1 MRISD
6 WSSDVCSSDL
16 DRHRRPQGD
25 RRAARQLRA
34 HGHPGPVPAGMVAR
48 ARRRAQGRTAT
59 SQPAERALRGRGPLM
74 LDTVVAV
81 PLWVLLAGSA
91 LCLLIAILIAVY
103 LRHTLHQSARFA
115 GERGA
120 HDTHEAAQA
129 LQIQLK
135 EALVDRKST
144 RLNSS
149 H

>member
-1 MRISD
+1 
-6 WSSDVCSSDL
+6 
-16 DRHRRPQGD
+16 
-25 RRAARQLRA
+25 
-34 HGHPGPVPAGMVAR
+34 MVAR

-120 HDTHEAAQA
+120 HDTHEIGRAHVWTPVTNAH
-129 LQIQLK
+129 
-135 EALVDRKST
+135 LVC
-144 RLNSS
+144 RLLLEKKKQERHNL

>member
-1 MRISD
+1 
-6 WSSDVCSSDL
+6 
-16 DRHRRPQGD
+16 
-25 RRAARQLRA
+25 
-34 HGHPGPVPAGMVAR
+34 
-48 ARRRAQGRTAT
+48 
-59 SQPAERALRGRGPLM
+59 M

-115 GERGA
+115 GERGE

-135 EALVDRKST
+135 EALVSLKAARHKVNESHRANRAKSAFFATESHEVRKPVST
-144 RLNSS
+144 IIGLEEMTEHKAMTQVDNAKTSAS
-149 H
+149 HTNNQQTL